1 MNKANLKSYAPK
13 ARLDFIAAVTARA
26 NLLGTTD
33 PLERTSVDYYAALRS
48 AAAQRRAALVAEGK
62 IGAVRDQH
70 GHVVAVSAGA
80 D

>member
-26 NLLGTTD
+26 NLLGI
-33 PLERTSVDYYAALRS
+33 SNNSIS
-48 AAAQRRAALVAEGK
+48 AAELKGDVLLIDGRDWPAKISRQRKNLVTK
-62 IGAVRDQH
+62 IKSHVFDQTI
-70 GHVVAVSAGA
+70 